1 MAVLQTGQIGV
12 IAIVNVALDKKRKQD
27 LVVTQLHNMAEMN
40 VLVKQEDFKTVSCLI
55 VQLIQITLSGLVGVY
70 AVYHVVMVSRQR
82 LDIVQVMQ
90 VVKDQDKKL
99 RNVYCLHVQ
108 VCVIF

>member
-12 IAIVNVALDKKRKQD
+12 IATVNVALDKKRKQD
-27 LVVTQLHNMAEMN
+27 LAVIQLHNMAEKN
-40 VLVKQEDFKTVSCLI
+40 VLVKQEDFKTVLCLI
-55 VQLIQITLSGLVGVY
+55 VQLIQITQSGLVGVY
-70 AVYHVVMVSRQR
+70 AMYHVVMVSRQR

-90 VVKDQDKKL
+90 VVKDQHNKL

-108 VCVIF
+108 VSVIL